1 MKAAVRRINEQYRL
15 ELTEEEI
22 ERIARQAE
30 DASTLFERLF
40 IDAVEGVMPLPI
52 VSLKRVK
59 A

>member
-1 MKAAVRRINEQYRL
+1 MKDTVRRINEQYRL

-52 VSLKRVK
+52 VSLKQVK

>member
-1 MKAAVRRINEQYRL
+1 MKDAVRHINEQYRL
-15 ELTEEEI
+15 ELSEAEI

-30 DASTLFERLF
+30 DASRLFERLF

-52 VSLKRVK
+52 VALKQVK